1 MTFFVIIFWLILCF
15 VVGSL
20 GSNKNIGSTAAFF
33 IALFLSPLIGFI
45 VVLASSDKKNVP
57 TKWKIEYELA
67 KKAEFKGQTEVA
79 IDKYMD
85 TIYHLTNDYKNL
97 SSTQNEKRQNKIS
110 EINRKVESLKSNRE

>member
-1 MTFFVIIFWLILCF
+1 MTFFIIIFWLILCF

-20 GSNKNIGSTAAFF
+20 GSNKNIGSTAAFL

-45 VVLASSDKKNVP
+45 VVLASTDKKKVSV
-57 TKWKIEYELA
+57 KWKVEYELA

-85 TIYHLTNDYKNL
+85 TIYHLTYDYKNL
-97 SSTQNEKRQNKIS
+97 SSTQDKKRQNKIS
-110 EINRKVESLKSNRE
+110 EIKRKVEELKSNR